1 MKHIITKFF
10 LIAALFLA
18 TVSASLA
25 SSDEIA
31 KNFAVPLDVAK
42 QTATNKDIQIY
53 FDYSNAFYSLPD
65 TEIATDIYHEPEVWD
80 PLEPL
85 NRVTFTFNIVSARL
99 VIQPLAMVYS
109 FVVPRYVREGIR
121 RMDGNIQMP
130 TRFINSLLQLRFER
144 AGIEL
149 ARFGIN
155 STIGVLGFWDPADSE
170 FGLDPRVIN
179 FGQTFAYWGIGRG
192 FYIVLPIQG
201 STCLRDA
208 VGLVGD
214 YFTNPITYIPP
225 YTFWNWISWG
235 IKLALGF
242 NNMTLDLD
250 DFLRICQSSVDPYE
264 TIKAMWTILEN
275 IRNTRDTMDD

>member
-1 MKHIITKFF
+1 MKYVITKFF
-10 LIAALFLA
+10 LIAALLLA
-18 TVSASLA
+18 ASSISFA

-42 QTATNKDIQIY
+42 QTETNKNIQVF
-53 FDYSNAFYSLPD
+53 FDYSDAFYSLPGND
-65 TEIATDIYHEPEVWD
+65 MPIDIFHEPEVWD

-85 NRVTFTFNIVSARL
+85 NRVIFTLNITSARL
-99 VIQPLAMVYS
+99 VIQPLAMIYS

-155 STIGVLGFWDPADSE
+155 TTIGVLGFWDPAASE
-170 FGLDPRVIN
+170 FGMEPMIIN

-201 STCLRDA
+201 STCLRDG

-242 NNMTLDLD
+242 NNMTLDIES
-250 DFLRICQSSVDPYE
+250 FLRICQSSVDPYE
-264 TIKAMWTILEN
+264 TVKAMWTILEN
-275 IRNTRDTMDD
+275 IRNTRDEMSK